1 MKYVVCRILHTAY
14 DIRHTEDMKILVQ
27 STEAIDHA
35 IGILRRG
42 GVIAHATET
51 CYGLACDLQNP
62 AAVERLFLVKERPFT
77 QPVSALFSSVEE
89 AQQFVVFSKKA
100 LEIAKKHLPGPLT
113 IVLPLRKDAPLLIH
127 VRPPSPS
134 LTPIPNPTIGVRISS
149 APLAQTLALTFGS
162 PIATTSANI
171 HGEPNPYSV
180 SDMESQFLSKKILP
194 DLLIDS
200 GALPVAPPSTVV
212 EIVGEKMRVLRQG
225 VLILE

>member
-1 MKYVVCRILHTAY
+1 MEIFSESP
-14 DIRHTEDMKILVQ
+14 D
-27 STEAIDHA
+27 
-35 IGILRRG
+35 GIERAAEVLRAG
-42 GVIAHATET
+42 GVVAHATET

-113 IVLPLRKDAPLLIH
+113 IVLPLRKDSPLLIH

-134 LTPIPNPTIGVRISS
+134 LTPIPHPTIGVRISS

-171 HGEPNPYSV
+171 HGEPNPDSG

-212 EIVGEKMRVLRQG
+212 EIVGEKMRILRQG
-225 VLILE
+225 ALVIQ